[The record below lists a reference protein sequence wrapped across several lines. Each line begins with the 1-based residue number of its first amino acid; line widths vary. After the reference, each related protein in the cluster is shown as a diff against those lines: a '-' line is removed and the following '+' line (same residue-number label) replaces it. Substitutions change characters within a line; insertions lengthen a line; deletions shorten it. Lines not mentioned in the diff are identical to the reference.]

1 MVGVED
7 ATEIDR
13 PVTEVFA
20 AFADPNVQIAYDGD
34 MKAVQQLT
42 PGEIGKGTR
51 FKVKL
56 KGMGWVES
64 SYDEFDQDRLIQI
77 GVRLPFGALRHRLD
91 FTPTEQGSRLAQRIS
106 VEPNLLGRV
115 MWPLM
120 VRRMMQ
126 KRVQTLNALVKKF
139 VESRG

>member
-1 MVGVED
+1 MVWVED
-7 ATEIDR
+7 AVEIDQ

-20 AFADPNVQIAYDGD
+20 ALADPNVQIAYDGD

-77 GVRLPFGALRHRLD
+77 GVRLPFGPLRHRFDL
-91 FTPTEQGSRLAQRIS
+91 TPTGQGSRLTQRIS

-120 VRRMMQ
+120 MRRMMQ

>member
-7 ATEIDR
+7 AAEIDR

-20 AFADPNVQIAYDGD
+20 ALADPNVQIAYDGD
-34 MKAVQQLT
+34 VKAVQQLT
-42 PGEIGKGTR
+42 LGEIGKGTH

-56 KGMGWVES
+56 RGMGWVES

-77 GVRLPFGALRHRLD
+77 GVRLPFGALRHRFD
-91 FTPTEQGSRLAQRIS
+91 FTPTERGSRLTQRIS

-120 VRRMMQ
+120 MRRMMQ
-126 KRVQTLNALVKKF
+126 NRVQTLNALVKKF